1 MYMATATNEW
11 IRVEGKNEYN
21 KEHLSLNREAGH
33 AMCRVNAQVIFS
45 RDDIVIV
52 EENFT
57 NWRIAWK
64 KLKNMVKKGNVKIKR
79 KV

>member
-1 MYMATATNEW
+1 MASTTNEW
-11 IRVEGKNEYN
+11 IRIAWENEYN
-21 KEHLSLNREAGH
+21 KEHLPSKREAED
-33 AMCRVNAQVIFS
+33 AMCRANAQVIFS
-45 RDDIVIV
+45 RDDIVIA

-64 KLKNMVKKGNVKIKR
+64 KLKNMIKKDNVKIKW